1 MFKNHLKIAWRNLK
15 GQPFFTFLNTF
26 GLAIGLAGGLLV
38 ALYIYDELGF
48 DKMFADADQI
58 HRINVDVK
66 FGGTES
72 IMAEVSAPMAAAMSE
87 DFPQVVLTTRF
98 NSAGNALIRKTE
110 TAKNVKETHS
120 TLVDQSFFEMLG
132 LDLLVG
138 DVETALKEPNT
149 LILTRKAAEK
159 HFGINEALGQTLLV
173 NNTDTYTVTGVIDD
187 MPKNSFLRD
196 YSVFMSMSSYE
207 DAMSDEWTSHNYY
220 TLVKLVPGTNL
231 NEFQGALQSM
241 FGTYVIPYAQQFFP
255 GITEEQFKA
264 SGNHLNFSS
273 TPLLD
278 VHLYSDI
285 EGEMSAN
292 SNMGNVYI
300 LSFIGLFLLV
310 LASVNFMNL
319 STAYSLK
326 RAKEVGIRKTLGSTK
341 SSLLQQFL
349 TESGLITF
357 ISLVL
362 AILIALLA
370 LPFFNNLAGKDI
382 SMPFGNPLF
391 WLLLFISTIV
401 LGLLSGWYPSFF
413 MTRFIPVDVLKGS
426 GGKSIGGGKIRNIL
440 VVFQFSI
447 SVFLIISTLVVHQ
460 QLRFIQSKDL
470 GFSKNQVLIIED
482 AYAAG
487 DNVQS
492 FKERVG
498 QLAQVQNV
506 SLTGYLPTPS
516 YRNNTSFMKERSLD
530 QENAINM
537 QVWSVDHNYIPTL
550 NMELVAGRDFNK
562 DFAADSTAMILN
574 ESAVAILG
582 KQPEDVLGMRLSNDL
597 GEAENPEFLKVIG
610 VIKDFHYETLRKNI
624 GALSLRIGDS
634 RGSMAIKLSAGDFS
648 TAIADIEKL
657 WSELAPGQPFTY
669 RFMDDAFN
677 TTYEAEQNLG
687 QMFMVFTFLSI
698 LIACLGL
705 FGLAA
710 FNAEKR
716 TKEIGVRKVLGAS
729 VGQISYRLTKDFLK
743 LVGIG
748 ILISLPLGWLA
759 MNRWLEDF
767 SYRIEISW
775 WIMLLAGFLAITIAV
790 LTVSY
795 QSIKAAIVNP
805 IKSLRT
811 E

>member
-1 MFKNHLKIAWRNLK
+1 
-15 GQPFFTFLNTF
+15 
-26 GLAIGLAGGLLV
+26 
-38 ALYIYDELGF
+38 
-48 DKMFADADQI
+48 
-58 HRINVDVK
+58 
-66 FGGTES
+66 
-72 IMAEVSAPMAAAMSE
+72 
-87 DFPQVVLTTRF
+87 
-98 NSAGNALIRKTE
+98 
-110 TAKNVKETHS
+110 
-120 TLVDQSFFEMLG
+120 
-132 LDLLVG
+132 
-138 DVETALKEPNT
+138 
-149 LILTRKAAEK
+149 
-159 HFGINEALGQTLLV
+159 
-173 NNTDTYTVTGVIDD
+173 
-187 MPKNSFLRD
+187 
-196 YSVFMSMSSYE
+196 
-207 DAMSDEWTSHNYY
+207 
-220 TLVKLVPGTNL
+220 
-231 NEFQGALQSM
+231 
-241 FGTYVIPYAQQFFP
+241 
-255 GITEEQFKA
+255 
-264 SGNHLNFSS
+264 
-273 TPLLD
+273 
-278 VHLYSDI
+278 
-285 EGEMSAN
+285 
-292 SNMGNVYI
+292 
-300 LSFIGLFLLV
+300 
-310 LASVNFMNL
+310 
-319 STAYSLK
+319 
-326 RAKEVGIRKTLGSTK
+326 
-341 SSLLQQFL
+341 
-349 TESGLITF
+349 
-357 ISLVL
+357 
-362 AILIALLA
+362 
-370 LPFFNNLAGKDI
+370 
-382 SMPFGNPLF
+382 
-391 WLLLFISTIV
+391 
-401 LGLLSGWYPSFF
+401 
-413 MTRFIPVDVLKGS
+413 
-426 GGKSIGGGKIRNIL
+426 
-440 VVFQFSI
+440 
-447 SVFLIISTLVVHQ
+447 
-460 QLRFIQSKDL
+460 
-470 GFSKNQVLIIED
+470 
-482 AYAAG
+482 
-487 DNVQS
+487 
-492 FKERVG
+492 
-498 QLAQVQNV
+498 
-506 SLTGYLPTPS
+506 
-516 YRNNTSFMKERSLD
+516 MKERSLN

-634 RGSMAIKLSAGDFS
+634 RGSMAIKLNAGDFS